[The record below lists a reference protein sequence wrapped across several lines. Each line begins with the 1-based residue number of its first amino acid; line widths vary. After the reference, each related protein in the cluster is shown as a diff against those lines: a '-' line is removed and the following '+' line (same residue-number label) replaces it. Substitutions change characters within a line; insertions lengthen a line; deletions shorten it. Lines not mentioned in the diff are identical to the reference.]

1 MAAPRRGSRRQ
12 PGSGRE
18 SAKYPSFC
26 RAHSLNFTALSGRR
40 FRQGRDDGA
49 IAFTKI
55 GLRDPL
61 EIGFGDLLVTAP
73 DRIDQSRI
81 VIKNCKVAQRIGARA
96 TAVSL
101 LRTLAAPL
109 HLYFGEL
116 PIRDR
121 LLLRP
126 RNLGIRQGLQRA

>member
-1 MAAPRRGSRRQ
+1 MAAPRRSSRRQ
-12 PGSGRE
+12 SGNGRA

-40 FRQGRDDGA
+40 LRQGRDDCA

-73 DRIDQSRI
+73 DRLDQSRI
-81 VIKNCKVAQRIGARA
+81 VIKNRKAAQGIAARA
-96 TAVSL
+96 STHSL
-101 LRTLAAPL
+101 LRTLAAPPP
-109 HLYFGEL
+109 LYFC
-116 PIRDR
+116 
-121 LLLRP
+121 
-126 RNLGIRQGLQRA
+126 